1 MSRCRSSNLIPFRSS
16 SLHADDAPNVAE
28 ARAVVPY
35 RSCQDK
41 LRPPKP
47 FPLAEKI
54 GTTLRAHALSIRDTA
69 PDAHLQ
75 KPPEGKAWQQCEAAW
90 PSAHRTCEQH
100 KKPQRPHPSH
110 RVAPQRQPA
119 CPSAKDRT
127 TPRPTRRTRPYRR
140 GRSCVAWKYSLEL
153 GRLSKSVPREW

>member
-16 SLHADDAPNVAE
+16 SRHADDAPNVAE

-69 PDAHLQ
+69 PDAHPQ
-75 KPPEGKAWQQCEAAW
+75 KPPEGKAWQQYEAASL
-90 PSAHRTCEQH
+90 SARRTCEPH
-100 KKPQRPHPSH
+100 KRPPKPH
-110 RVAPQRQPA
+110 RAHRAAPQQQPA
-119 CPSAKDRT
+119 CLSATDRT
-127 TPRPTRRTRPYRR
+127 TPPPTRRRHPCRR
-140 GRSCVAWKYSLEL
+140 G
-153 GRLSKSVPREW
+153 